1 MNDIQRLLAAAALVT
16 FAFQG
21 GCSSSSNKGP
31 QDQQQT
37 PPPPASGD
45 ISINPVANDAQVT
58 SIFDATP
65 DPAGNVVFF
74 TGISVADDAPAIF
87 RVGADGKGLTK
98 LFAGAPL
105 VSPFGITI
113 SDDGKTLFVADSAAE
128 DDSGELGAVLAMS
141 ADGATPSTLP
151 GTQGTMPKGIE
162 AFGDSVYFTGMTTD
176 AKPAAAVYKMPL
188 GGGTPTVLASGDPLR
203 DPSGIAVSKSGDVY
217 VLDGTS
223 SATHLASVFKIAG
236 GTPSE
241 LAKNIAVG
249 FPSGLA
255 LTPDD
260 ATLVVSALDD
270 GAGTDVVYTLNV
282 ASGEQKLLGD
292 GVQKTIGGFV
302 ESGGLH
308 RARNAGVFAWADGKA
323 NKTGTVYV
331 LK

>member
-21 GCSSSSNKGP
+21 GCSSSSKGT

-65 DPAGNVVFF
+65 DPAGDVVFF
-74 TGISVADDAPAIF
+74 TGISVADNAPAIF
-87 RVGADGKGLTK
+87 RVGADGKGLSK

-113 SDDGKTLFVADSAAE
+113 SDDGKTLYVADSAAE
-128 DDSGELGAVLAMS
+128 DDSGELGAVLSMS
-141 ADGATPSTLP
+141 ADGGTPSTVA

-162 AFGDSVYFTGMTTD
+162 AFGDSVYFTGMTTGTP
-176 AKPAAAVYKMPL
+176 PAAAVYKMPL
-188 GGGTPTVLASGDPLR
+188 AGGTPTVLASGDPLR

-223 SATHLASVFKIAG
+223 AATHLASVFKIAG
-236 GTPSE
+236 GTPSVVAE
-241 LAKNIAVG
+241 NIKVG

-255 LTPDD
+255 LTADE

-270 GAGTDVVYTLNV
+270 TTGTDVVYTLSV

-292 GVQKTIGGFV
+292 GVQKTIGGFA
-302 ESGGLH
+302 ESAGLH